1 MAQILVR
8 DVSAGILG
16 RLKEQAKQHGRS
28 LQSEVKLILIEAIAL
43 SLREAN
49 AVSTQWQ
56 KRLSGHA
63 FSDSAKLIREDR
75 NR

>member
-8 DVSAGILG
+8 DVGANILG
-16 RLKEQAKQHGRS
+16 RLKARAKRHGRS
-28 LQSEVKLILIEAIAL
+28 LEGEVRIILIEAADL

-49 AVSTQWQ
+49 AVSTRWQ
-56 KRLSGHA
+56 QRLAGHA
-63 FSDSAKLIREDR
+63 FSDSAGLIREDR